1 MNKAIFT
8 DEANQDLLEAVNW
21 YEKQQKG
28 IGKKLANEVI
38 IKIKK
43 LEIKPD
49 SFSSDETGLRRA
61 SLKSFPYFIYYLHR
75 MPIVLIVA
83 VWHKS
88 RLKNVV
94 EKRVV
99 KLTEP
104 DEN

>member
-8 DEANQDLLEAVNW
+8 DEANQDLREAVNW
-21 YEKQQKG
+21 YEKQQKD

-38 IKIKK
+38 IKVKK

-61 SLKSFPYFIYYLHR
+61 SLKSFPYFIYYIHQT
-75 MPIVLIVA
+75 PIVLIVA

-88 RLKNVV
+88 RLINAV
-94 EKRVV
+94 ERRVTNISD
-99 KLTEP
+99 KI
-104 DEN
+104 